1 MCIRDRIARV
11 LLVERAHL
19 VFQRGAPRIHGS
31 LFALEDRTRL
41 FVLRGILTVL
51 ALRLQHLKPAAL
63 HRRVDG
69 TELVALQ
76 MIATVEAVEHAAV
89 NLLELQ
95 PRSFWTCRN
104 SLSVHAEIGW
114 YAVKAAPGSSLEHE
128 CPFRSRLRRD
138 TCVAHP
144 LEVGSGALEIA
155 RAHEATMFVAHGLPA
170 RHFAHQH

>member
-41 FVLRGILTVL
+41 LVLRGILAVL

-89 NLLELQ
+89 NLFQLE
-95 PRSFWTCRN
+95 PRGFRSARDGPAI
-104 SLSVHAEIGW
+104 HAELGW
-114 YAVKAAPGSSLEHE
+114 NAVKTTPGSPFEHE
-128 CPFRSRLRRD
+128 CPFG
-138 TCVAHP
+138 P
-144 LEVGSGALEIA
+144 
-155 RAHEATMFVAHGLPA
+155 
-170 RHFAHQH
+170 